1 MRIGGYF
8 EIILSIIPL
17 TLKKRFFRDYR
28 LLLESFLI
36 LILKMPL
43 SIFRFLPHNELV

>member
-17 TLKKRFFRDYR
+17 TLKKR
-28 LLLESFLI
+28 I
-36 LILKMPL
+36 IKKL
-43 SIFRFLPHNELV
+43 SLVKNQALCYFIFKKCP